1 MKKAEQFNV
10 QTDVNLVFQS
20 RGKSY
25 RMRLLIEE
33 GLIFLGEVKS
43 GKVDKESVLVLG
55 EETEYT
61 GEIVKDIP
69 TKKKRKREKPCTEEN
84 KAV

>member
-20 RGKSY
+20 RGKDY
-25 RMRLLIEE
+25 RMRLLIGE

-43 GKVDKESVLVLG
+43 GKVDKEKVLMLG
-55 EETEYT
+55 EDTEYT
-61 GEIVKDIP
+61 GEVVKGVP
-69 TKKKRKREKPCTEEN
+69 TKKKRKRKKPCTDEN